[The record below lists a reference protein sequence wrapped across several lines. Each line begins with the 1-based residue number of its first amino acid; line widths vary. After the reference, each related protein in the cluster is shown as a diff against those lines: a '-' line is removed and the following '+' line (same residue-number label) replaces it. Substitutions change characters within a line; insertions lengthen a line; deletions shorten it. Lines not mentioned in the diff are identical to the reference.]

1 MIDEQKTR
9 FSTDASSRL
18 VTELRA
24 RARGSGLLDRYPTRY
39 ARRAFLLSPPLA
51 ISLYLAWTHS
61 SPFVFIMMSAAAGFV
76 CIQLGLIAHDA
87 GHGAVARAGWVNAFA
102 GHLTFTVLNGLGFQT
117 WCVSHHAHHVG
128 CQNESADPDM
138 WVDNLVSLTPRSA
151 EAKTGVGRRLLRYQ
165 GFTLWPLA
173 LFFGHSL
180 RLQSLG
186 RSYREPLRY
195 RVDALLL
202 PLHYGLWFV
211 LPVAIMGVGWGR
223 ALLVYAVTSAAM
235 GLYLAMLFWV
245 NHIGMP
251 VIQAGHDLVFAE
263 QQVIGS
269 RNVCCRAGFDWLF
282 GGLNFQIEHHLA
294 PDCPGPHLRELRA
307 IAHPLCVDAGL
318 PYREE
323 EFRQALASV
332 TRHVRDI
339 AQRFGR

>member
-1 MIDEQKTR
+1 MTASQL
-9 FSTDASSRL
+9 SADASTRL
-18 VTELRA
+18 VSELRA
-24 RARGSGLLDRYPTRY
+24 KARRAGLLDRYPARY
-39 ARRAFLLSPPLA
+39 ARRALLLTPPLV

-61 SPFVFIMMSAAAGFV
+61 SSSVVILMSAAAAFV

-87 GHGAVARAGWVNAFA
+87 GHGAVARASSANAFA
-102 GHLTFTVLNGLGFQT
+102 GHLTFTVLNGVGFES
-117 WCVSHHAHHVG
+117 WCVSHNAHHAG
-128 CQNESADPDM
+128 CQDESADPDM
-138 WVDNLVSLTPRSA
+138 WVDTVVSLTPRSA

-173 LFFGHSL
+173 LFFTHSL

-195 RVDALLL
+195 RKDSLLL
-202 PLHYGLWFV
+202 PLHYVLWFV
-211 LPVAIMGVGWGR
+211 LPVVLIGVGWGR
-223 ALLVYAVTSAAM
+223 ALAVYVVTSAAM

-251 VIQAGHDLVFAE
+251 VVQAGHDLSFAE

-269 RNVCCRAGFDWLF
+269 RNVRCRAGFDWLF

-294 PDCPGPHLRELRA
+294 PDCPGPNLRELRA

-323 EFRQALASV
+323 GFRQALASV

-339 AQRFGR
+339 AHRFGR